1 MNLETKISA
10 AFSFIGTCVVHLL
23 GGWDGF
29 IYVLILFMALDW
41 FTGSLAGAKRK
52 ELSANIAFTGATKK
66 LTILAVVALAV
77 GLDHTMGTQGSI
89 RMLAILFYIGTEGIS
104 ILENAVDLN
113 VPIPEKL
120 KNMLLK
126 LQEDDEIKEA

>member
-1 MNLETKISA
+1 MDKRIAA
-10 AFSFIGTCVVHLL
+10 AFSLVGTAVVNLL

-29 IYVLILFMALDW
+29 IYVLILCMGLDW
-41 FTGSLAGAKRK
+41 LTGSLSGAKK
-52 ELSANIAFTGATKK
+52 GKLSATIAFTGATKK

-77 GLDHTMGTQGSI
+77 GLDQVMGTGGSI

-104 ILENAVDLN
+104 ILENVVDLN

-120 KNMLLK
+120 KSILLK
-126 LQEDDEIKEA
+126 LQEEEKKEA

>member
-1 MNLETKISA
+1 MEAIIERCCGIDVHKKNI
-10 AFSFIGTCVVHLL
+10 VV
-23 GGWDGF
+23 G
-29 IYVLILFMALDW
+29 
-41 FTGSLAGAKRK
+41 
-52 ELSANIAFTGATKK
+52 
-66 LTILAVVALAV
+66 LAV
-77 GLDHTMGTQGSI
+77 GLDHAMGTQGSI

-126 LQEDDEIKEA
+126 MQENDEIKEA

>member
-41 FTGSLAGAKRK
+41 FTGSMAGAKRK

-77 GLDHTMGTQGSI
+77 GLDHAMDTQGSI
-89 RMLAILFYIGTEGIS
+89 RMLSILFYIGTEGIS

-113 VPIPEKL
+113 VPIPEKIRSV
-120 KNMLLK
+120 LLK
-126 LQEDDEIKEA
+126 LQEEQEIKEV

>member
-1 MNLETKISA
+1 MDLETKVSA
-10 AFSFIGTCVVHLL
+10 AFSFIGTCVVSLL

-52 ELSANIAFTGATKK
+52 QLSGHIAFTGATKK

-104 ILENAVDLN
+104 TLENAVDLN

-126 LQEDDEIKEA
+126 LQENDEIKEA

>member
-41 FTGSLAGAKRK
+41 FTGSMAGAKRK

-77 GLDHTMGTQGSI
+77 GLDHAMATQGSI
-89 RMLAILFYIGTEGIS
+89 RMLSILFYIGTEGIS

-113 VPIPEKL
+113 VPIPEKIRSV
-120 KNMLLK
+120 LLK
-126 LQEDDEIKEA
+126 LQENDEIKEA